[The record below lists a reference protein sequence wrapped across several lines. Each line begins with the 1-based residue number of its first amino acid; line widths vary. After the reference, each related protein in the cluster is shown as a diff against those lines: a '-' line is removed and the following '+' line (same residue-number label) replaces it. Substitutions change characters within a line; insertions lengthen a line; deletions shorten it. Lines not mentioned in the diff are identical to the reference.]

1 MGILTKTKEI
11 RCPECGLQGTVEYSR
26 FGSGTLSKKCPGC
39 GTHLT
44 VLSLGVDC
52 GLLAGHSPS
61 DMKPTLTMSPMSTKS
76 SPTLMSG
83 KSKMALSV
91 KKDHR

>member
-26 FGSGTLSKKCPGC
+26 FGSGTLSKTCLGC

-44 VLSLGVDC
+44 AVSWGDDC
-52 GLLAGHSPS
+52 GLLVGPSPG
-61 DMKPTLTMSPMSTKS
+61 DMKPVLRMSPMRSKSPSKLSTC
-76 SPTLMSG
+76 
-83 KSKMALSV
+83 KSKVV
-91 KKDHR
+91 K